1 MALAIVIDLP
11 IDAGVGPVAGR
22 MRGHRACRSMK
33 RACRSPTPGSL
44 KLCSRWI
51 RLRPRHRP
59 ARLQFG
65 RLHSHSAA
73 CFVLDPCPATERA
86 SKSLTHI
93 ASFVQSISAVCT
105 HANTHRKLHRHA
117 MTLHPRGPSSLTIS
131 GGRLSEERT
140 DRSTNQI
147 NIMSRGT
154 IHRGTG
160 VKYWW
165 RMPSHATEQA
175 TRTIP
180 EKPSQKANTW

>member
-1 MALAIVIDLP
+1 MKTQQIHL
-11 IDAGVGPVAGR
+11 
-22 MRGHRACRSMK
+22 MRQSRVKPSQKHSFMMELQ
-33 RACRSPTPGSL
+33 PGL
-44 KLCSRWI
+44 
-51 RLRPRHRP
+51 
-59 ARLQFG
+59 
-65 RLHSHSAA
+65 
-73 CFVLDPCPATERA
+73 TETTSTA
-86 SKSLTHI
+86 LTHI
-93 ASFVQSISAVCT
+93 ASFVQRISAVCT